1 MDAAEGVWQ
10 VIDPASE
17 EAAEARAMV
26 GRQAMLH
33 GLQARLQLS
42 LTVTLTLSL
51 TISPSRG
58 KPQPHLYPHAVT
70 TLSRRQ
76 SRSSTGLHAPYLAGS
91 IQVRSYPHRRHVPLQ
106 HSQWTFG
113 KPQP

>member
-42 LTVTLTLSL
+42 LTVTLTPVSYTHL
-51 TISPSRG
+51 TLPTICS
-58 KPQPHLYPHAVT
+58 V
-70 TLSRRQ
+70 
-76 SRSSTGLHAPYLAGS
+76 
-91 IQVRSYPHRRHVPLQ
+91 
-106 HSQWTFG
+106 
-113 KPQP
+113 